1 MPATE
6 GWLPV
11 NPLQLGGGHVRGPQ
25 ATQKHKLVVWGH
37 AQLGWHP
44 RTWRVGYGSTTASAP
59 LPSQGPRPFPCQAS
73 AQGQPLIRP
82 CSVAPLPGAWFL
94 EHNPV
99 QLTHPRC
106 PWRTLPPHP
115 VAPITQG
122 SFSGPHLESTFPSL
136 CSWPLTSVSTSQP
149 RTHLSSPPDFSAL
162 HLPDDPWG
170 SGLQG
175 IRGASAPATASWTMP
190 LLCQGGP
197 CFLHHWGLAQGTP
210 SLPQGGK
217 SSPFP
222 SNWGFHP
229 LSGAGGGG
237 RRQRRC
243 R

>member
-1 MPATE
+1 MEQQTDS
-6 GWLPV
+6 
-11 NPLQLGGGHVRGPQ
+11 
-25 ATQKHKLVVWGH
+25 TQ
-37 AQLGWHP
+37 
-44 RTWRVGYGSTTASAP
+44 TWRVGYGSTTASAA

-99 QLTHPRC
+99 PLTHPRF

-210 SLPQGGK
+210 LNTGFWIFLQENMLDWRPAGEDCSSGGLQRASTCTRELTVAAVGEK
-217 SSPFP
+217 V
-222 SNWGFHP
+222 NWKMATEGP
-229 LSGAGGGG
+229 ILVMDC
-237 RRQRRC
+237 C
-243 R
+243 RS